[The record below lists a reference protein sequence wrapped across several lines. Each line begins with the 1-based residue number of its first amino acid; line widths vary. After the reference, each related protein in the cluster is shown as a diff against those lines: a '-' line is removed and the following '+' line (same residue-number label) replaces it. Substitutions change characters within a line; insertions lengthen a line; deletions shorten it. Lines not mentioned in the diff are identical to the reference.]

1 MCVLPGFSP
10 SLTLSGGRRRG
21 RRSRRKGGLL
31 LREERCESVCAF
43 ILLFVFC
50 AVLFLDPAAQK
61 KRKKKNLR
69 LPGSPLCA
77 VSAVALGGKPSS
89 YTCCS
94 SVCLCVRCCRDKRV
108 YLCVWL
114 NWNLTAFCWIK
125 GSVPFERCC
134 SDKRGVFPGSAL
146 PHRAFT
152 CCNRHKIRYSHAL
165 FLLTSLRT
173 VKCQ

>member
-61 KRKKKNLR
+61 KRKKNLR

-77 VSAVALGGKPSS
+77 VPAVALGGKPSS

>member
-1 MCVLPGFSP
+1 MLPGFSP

-21 RRSRRKGGLL
+21 RRSKRKGGLL
-31 LREERCESVCAF
+31 LREERCGSVCAF

-61 KRKKKNLR
+61 KRKKTCACRGR
-69 LPGSPLCA
+69 LSAQCPLLHLEVSQAATPAAPQCVC
-77 VSAVALGGKPSS
+77 VSAVAV
-89 YTCCS
+89 TN
-94 SVCLCVRCCRDKRV
+94 VCICV
-108 YLCVWL
+108 CVWL
-114 NWNLTAFCWIK
+114 NWNRTAFCWIK

-165 FLLTSLRT
+165 FLLTSLHT